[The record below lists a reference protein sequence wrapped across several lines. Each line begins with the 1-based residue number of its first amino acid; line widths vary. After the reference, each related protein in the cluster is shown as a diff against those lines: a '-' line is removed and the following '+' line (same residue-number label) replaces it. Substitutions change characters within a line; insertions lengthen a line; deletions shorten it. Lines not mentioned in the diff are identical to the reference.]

1 MNIRGT
7 PYINPWNYEE
17 EITADNS
24 TVIYIITNFVVAL
37 LLITAV
43 NNNNNVNEPCAF
55 ALKQWLTVFSLILTS
70 NSLVA
75 IYGIGI

>member
-7 PYINPWNYEE
+7 PYMNPWNEDE
-17 EITADNS
+17 EIMADNS
-24 TVIYIITNFVVAL
+24 TVLYIIMNFVIAL

-43 NNNNNVNEPCAF
+43 NNNNVNQPCAF
-55 ALKQWLTVFSLILTS
+55 PLKQWLTVFSLILTS